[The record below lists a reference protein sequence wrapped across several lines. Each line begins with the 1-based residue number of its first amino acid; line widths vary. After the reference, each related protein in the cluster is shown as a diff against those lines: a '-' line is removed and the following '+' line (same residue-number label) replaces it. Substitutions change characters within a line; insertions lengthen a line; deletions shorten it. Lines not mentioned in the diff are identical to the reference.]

1 VEQNSDI
8 WFVIAAFNEAEVIS
22 KVVSPVIEAGYN
34 VVVVD
39 DHSSDD
45 TLGEAMRA
53 GAVAVRHP
61 INLGQGASL
70 ETGKQL
76 ALKNGAVAVV
86 TFDAD
91 GQHRLS
97 DAEMMLSRLKADQV
111 DVVLGSRFLGEK
123 AVGISK
129 RKTFLLK
136 LATLYTR
143 LSTGLNVTDSHNGLR
158 VFSAS
163 GARQVVIRQNGMAH
177 ASEILSLISR
187 LRLSYVEH
195 PVQIIYSPYSRRKG
209 QRMSNALSILFELF
223 LGRIIR

>member
-1 VEQNSDI
+1 VGNNCDI

-22 KVVSPVIEAGYN
+22 KVISPVIGAGYK

-45 TLGEAMRA
+45 TLGEAKLA
-53 GAVAVRHP
+53 GAIAVRHP

-70 ETGKQL
+70 ETGKKF
-76 ALKNGAVAVV
+76 ALSQGALAVV

-97 DAEMMLSRLKADQV
+97 DAEMMIARLVAEKV
-111 DVVLGSRFLGEK
+111 DVVLGSRFLGEE
-123 AVGISK
+123 AVGIGK
-129 RKTFLLK
+129 RKTLVLK

-143 LSTGLNVTDSHNGLR
+143 LSTGLKVTDAHNGLR
-158 VFSAS
+158 VFSEGA
-163 GARQVVIRQNGMAH
+163 ARQIVIRQNGMAH

-187 LRLSYVEH
+187 LKLSYVEH
-195 PVQIIYSPYSRRKG
+195 PVQIIYSSYSRRKG
-209 QRMSNALSILFELF
+209 QRISNALSILFELF

>member
-1 VEQNSDI
+1 MGEKSDI
-8 WFVIAAFNEAEVIS
+8 WFLVAAFNEAEVIA
-22 KVVSPVIEAGYN
+22 KVVSPVIRAGYK

-45 TLGEAMRA
+45 TLGEATRA
-53 GAVAVRHP
+53 GAVAVRHA

-70 ETGKQL
+70 ETGKRF
-76 ALKNGAVAVV
+76 ALDKGAIAVV

-91 GQHRLS
+91 GQHRLA
-97 DAEMMLSRLKADQV
+97 DAEMMVSRLIAENV
-111 DVVLGSRFLGEK
+111 DVVLGTRFLGER

-129 RKTFLLK
+129 RKTLLLK
-136 LATLYTR
+136 FATLYTR
-143 LSTGLNVTDSHNGLR
+143 LSTGLKVTDSHNGLR
-158 VFSAS
+158 VFSSS
-163 GARQVVIRQNGMAH
+163 GARQIVIRQNGMAH

-187 LRLSYVEH
+187 LKLSYVEH

-209 QRMSNALSILFELF
+209 QRISNALSILFELF